1 MKEEEI
7 CVETHPVDEELEPL
21 SDGSVQGWL
30 TVLGSALVYF
40 ASFGFTNSFGFFQ
53 DYYQTHYLPDTPPST
68 IAFIGTLQTSLMYVV
83 GPIAGALFDAY
94 GLRWIY
100 PAAALGCCCSVVG
113 LSFAQPGALWQPFVS
128 QGVLFGLVVAFN
140 TQPALA
146 VVGQHFKQ
154 RRALAM
160 GLVAGGSSISGSFLP
175 IVLSYLVPKI
185 GFGWSLRVVALMMLC
200 CYLISMAVSRTK
212 EPPKA
217 PTAKAVVNS
226 LLDFKGYKDPR
237 YLMLAIGNFV
247 ATLGLYIPYYYIG
260 SYALLRHPS
269 ASIHQYLLPLINGS
283 GFFGRVLGGYFADKT
298 GRLNLLCPMTFL
310 SGVFCLSMWLP
321 DRSGGVAT
329 ILAFVC
335 LYGFTSGIFISVTPP
350 AVAQISPDDKIG
362 ARIGAFFMLT
372 AVATLLGSPI
382 AGMLIDESS
391 QDGYSKMIIFSGA
404 TLIIGSGLMF
414 VGRIL
419 CDRDM
424 RKKW

>member
-7 CVETHPVDEELEPL
+7 GVEITPIDEEQEPL
-21 SDGSVQGWL
+21 ADGSVQGWL
-30 TVLGSALVYF
+30 TVLGSTLVYF

-53 DYYQTHYLPDTPPST
+53 DYYQTHYLPDYPPST
-68 IAFIGTLQTSLMYVV
+68 IAFIGTLQTTLMYVI
-83 GPIAGALFDAY
+83 GPVAGALFDAY

-100 PAAALGCCCSVVG
+100 PTAALGCCCSVVG
-113 LSFAQPGALWQPFVS
+113 LSFSQPGALWQPFVS

-160 GLVAGGSSISGSFLP
+160 GLVSGGSSISSSFLP

-200 CYLISMAVSRTK
+200 CYLIAMAISRTK
-212 EPPKA
+212 EQPK
-217 PTAKAVVNS
+217 PMKAKAVVS
-226 LLDFKGYKDPR
+226 KLLDFHGYKDPR
-237 YLMLAIGNFV
+237 YLVLSIGNFV

-260 SYALLRHPS
+260 SYALLRHPL

-283 GFFGRVLGGYFADKT
+283 GFFGRVLGGYVADKT
-298 GRLNLLCPMTFL
+298 GRLNLLCPMTLL
-310 SGVFCLSMWLP
+310 SGVFCLAIWLP
-321 DRSGGVAT
+321 DRSGSIGTVLT
-329 ILAFVC
+329 FVC
-335 LYGFTSGIFISVTPP
+335 LYGVTSGVFISVTPP
-350 AVAQISPDDKIG
+350 AVAQISPDDKVG
-362 ARIGAFFMLT
+362 ARIGAFFIPT

-382 AGMLIDESS
+382 AGMLVDESS
-391 QDGYSKMIIFSGA
+391 QDGYTNMILFAGI
-404 TLIIGSGLMF
+404 TLIAGGCLMC

-419 CDRDM
+419 CDRDLK
-424 RKKW
+424 KKW